1 MTADDHILACTE
13 DDHRRPVVLI
23 HAFPLDGRMWAPQRN
38 ALAARTRVLV
48 PDLPGFGASAGHPAR
63 PDLDAWA
70 DVLERLLARRL
81 GPRPA
86 IVCGLSMGGYVALR
100 LADRHPARLA
110 GLVLADTRAR
120 ADDDAGRRA
129 RDEAVGRVSTG
140 GVAALVDALVPKLLA
155 EASSDALRHRVREL
169 ALQQSPAAVVAA
181 LRAMRDRPDSTPV
194 LDRLRVPTVVVV
206 GEHDA
211 LTPPHEAAA
220 MVARV
225 PAAKLVM
232 VEGAGHLSSLERPDV
247 FTSAV
252 GGLVDRVAQTT
263 AVS

>member
-1 MTADDHILACTE
+1 M
-13 DDHRRPVVLI
+13 VLL
-23 HAFPLDGRMWAPQRN
+23 HAFPLDGRMWEPQRCD
-38 ALAARTRVLV
+38 LAARARVLV

-70 DVLERLLARRL
+70 DALERLLARRF
-81 GPRPA
+81 GQRPA

-120 ADDDAGRRA
+120 ADDEAGRRA
-129 RDEAVGRVSTG
+129 RDEAIDRVSTD
-140 GVAALVDALVPKLLA
+140 GVAALVDTLIPRLLA
-155 EASSDALRHRVREL
+155 EASPDALRRHVREL
-169 ALQQSPAAVVAA
+169 ALQQSREAVIAA

-194 LDRLRVPTVVVV
+194 LEALHVPTLVVV

-225 PAAKLVM
+225 PHGTLEV
-232 VEGAGHLSSLERPDV
+232 VEAAGHLSSLERPDL
-247 FTSAV
+247 FTTAV
-252 GGLVDRVAQTT
+252 GELVDRVARAT